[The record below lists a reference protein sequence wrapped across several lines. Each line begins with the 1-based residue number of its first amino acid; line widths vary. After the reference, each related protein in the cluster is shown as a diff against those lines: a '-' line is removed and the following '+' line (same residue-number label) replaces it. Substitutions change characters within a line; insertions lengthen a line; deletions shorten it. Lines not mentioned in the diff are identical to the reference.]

1 MVKQE
6 ITIKLFCIFLKY
18 SKYLQKFT
26 QTIKFSIFTLYM
38 FVEFKKLSFCN
49 IMSYGASGAEIDF
62 QTGLNTIK
70 AVNGSGKSSILD
82 ALTFVLFGKPYRDIR
97 LSELVNTTNG
107 KGLEV
112 TCEFKI
118 GTDLYMIRRG
128 LKPAIFEIYKNG
140 KEMDMLSTKKLNQDE
155 IDKLLGINLRL
166 FKNIVAVAVTN
177 NKPFLSLSI
186 GDKRALIEN
195 IFNIDVLGLMCKDVK
210 KRKTISNT
218 ELDLKT
224 TELRGVT
231 NSIEDNESYIENMKK
246 YIASFN
252 EVKDTNI
259 KTIQENIDKYQK
271 EIDKRTSNVLLAESK
286 IKELT
291 EEIGSIPD
299 RTIGESLNMEIGK
312 VQSIID
318 TINNTLSKLK
328 KSRLCPVC
336 NSPLDEGHARKHI
349 EEMIAEKKD
358 MEKVQLPSL
367 MEKYNA
373 YNSEVKAYQDKQS
386 FIQTIRDKARTEEIT
401 RSTLETELNRAKQ
414 NLEKESTKV
423 CPASVDVY
431 VDKLNKLRSQCEV
444 LNKDIEFLT
453 EKILIDTQLIKLLGD
468 DGIKT
473 YFFKKLVKVL
483 NKSVNEYLK
492 KFELKNTIIEFD
504 ETMTETMTT
513 NMVPRTYS
521 SYSSGERTRIDMSI
535 LLAFF
540 DISRQISNW
549 SCNILFIDELLD
561 QNIDQSG
568 IEQFVATLHNLIQLN
583 KKKLG
588 IYIIS
593 HKLNELKIQM
603 TSTIEIKKVHDYS
616 ILEVKYG

>member
-1 MVKQE
+1 
-6 ITIKLFCIFLKY
+6 
-18 SKYLQKFT
+18 
-26 QTIKFSIFTLYM
+26 M

-62 QTGLNTIK
+62 QAGLNTIK
-70 AVNGSGKSSILD
+70 AANGSGKSSILD
-82 ALTFVLFGKPYRDIR
+82 ALTFVLFGKPYRDIK
-97 LSELVNTTNG
+97 LSELVNTSNG

-118 GTDLYMIRRG
+118 GTDTYMIRRG
-128 LKPAIFEIYKNG
+128 LKPAVFEIYKNG

-177 NKPFLSLSI
+177 NKPFLSLPI

-195 IFNIDVLGLMCKDVK
+195 IFNIDVLGSMCKDVK
-210 KRKTISNT
+210 KRKTVNNT

-224 TELRGVT
+224 TERRGIV
-231 NSIEDNESYIENMKK
+231 NSIEDNESYIENMRR

-252 EVKDTNI
+252 EVKDANL
-259 KTIQENIDKYQK
+259 KTIRENIDKYQK
-271 EIDKRTSNVLLAESK
+271 EIDKRTKNLAIAESK

-291 EEIGSIPD
+291 EEIGAVPD
-299 RTIGESLNMEIGK
+299 RSVGESLNLEIGK
-312 VQSIID
+312 AQSVID
-318 TINNTLSKLK
+318 NINNTLSKLK

-349 EEMIAEKKD
+349 EGMLAEKKA
-358 MEKVQLPSL
+358 MEKETLPGL
-367 MEKYNA
+367 MERYRA
-373 YNSEVKAYQDKQS
+373 YSDTVKAYQEKQS
-386 FIQTIRDKARTEEIT
+386 FIQTIRDRARTEEIT
-401 RSTLETELNRAKQ
+401 RSTLETELNKAKQ
-414 NLEKESTKV
+414 NLEKESGKA
-423 CPASVDVY
+423 CPASVDLY
-431 VDKLNKLRSQCEV
+431 VEKLNALRAQSEE
-444 LNKDIEFLT
+444 LNKDIDTLT
-453 EKILIDTQLIKLLGD
+453 EKILIDTQLIKILGD
-468 DGIKT
+468 DGIKS
-473 YFFKKLVKVL
+473 YFFKKLIKVL
-483 NKSVNEYLK
+483 NKSVNEYLA
-492 KFELKNTIIEFD
+492 KFELKNTTIEFD
-504 ETMTETMTT
+504 ETMAETMTT
-513 NMVPRTYS
+513 NLVPRTYS

-549 SCNILFIDELLD
+549 SCNLLFIDELLD

-568 IEQFVATLHNLIQLN
+568 IEQFVSTLYNLIQLN

-593 HKLNELKIQM
+593 HKLNELKIQIS
-603 TSTIEIKKVHDYS
+603 STIEIKKVHDYS

>member
-1 MVKQE
+1 
-6 ITIKLFCIFLKY
+6 
-18 SKYLQKFT
+18 
-26 QTIKFSIFTLYM
+26 M

-62 QTGLNTIK
+62 QAGLNTIK
-70 AVNGSGKSSILD
+70 AANGSGKSSILD
-82 ALTFVLFGKPYRDIR
+82 ALTFVLFGKPYRDIK

-118 GTDLYMIRRG
+118 GTDTYTIRRG
-128 LKPAIFEIYKNG
+128 LKPAVFEIYKNG

-177 NKPFLSLSI
+177 NKPFLSLPI

-195 IFNIDVLGLMCKDVK
+195 IFNIDVLGSMCKDVK
-210 KRKTISNT
+210 KRKTVNNT

-224 TELRGVT
+224 TERRGVV
-231 NSIEDNESYIENMKK
+231 NSIEDNESYIENMRR

-252 EVKDTNI
+252 EVKDSNL
-259 KTIQENIDKYQK
+259 KTIRENIDKYRK
-271 EIDKRTSNVLLAESK
+271 EIDKRTKNLAIAESK

-291 EEIGSIPD
+291 EEIGTIPD
-299 RTIGESLNMEIGK
+299 RSVGESLNMEIGK

-318 TINNTLSKLK
+318 NINSTLSKLK

-349 EEMIAEKKD
+349 EGMLAEKKS
-358 MEKVQLPSL
+358 MEKETLPDL
-367 MEKYNA
+367 MERYRA
-373 YNSEVKAYQDKQS
+373 YSDTVKAYQEKQS

-401 RSTLETELNRAKQ
+401 RSTLETELNKAKQ
-414 NLEKESTKV
+414 NLEKESGKA
-423 CPASVDVY
+423 CPASIDSY
-431 VDKLNKLRSQCEV
+431 VEKLNALRAQSEE
-444 LNKDIEFLT
+444 LNKDIDVLT
-453 EKILIDTQLIKLLGD
+453 EKILIDTQLIKILGD
-468 DGIKT
+468 DGIKS
-473 YFFKKLVKVL
+473 YFFKKLIKVL
-483 NKSVNEYLK
+483 NKSVNEYLN
-492 KFELKNTIIEFD
+492 KFELKNTTIEFD
-504 ETMTETMTT
+504 ETMAETMTT
-513 NMVPRTYS
+513 NLVPRTYS

-549 SCNILFIDELLD
+549 SCNLLFIDELLD

-568 IEQFVATLHNLIQLN
+568 IEQFVSTLYNLIQLN

-593 HKLNELKIQM
+593 HKLSELKIQI

>member
-1 MVKQE
+1 
-6 ITIKLFCIFLKY
+6 
-18 SKYLQKFT
+18 
-26 QTIKFSIFTLYM
+26 M

-49 IMSYGASGAEIDF
+49 IMSYGASGAEINF

-82 ALTFVLFGKPYRDIR
+82 ALTFVLFGKPYRDIK

-112 TCEFKI
+112 TVDFRI
-118 GTDLYMIRRG
+118 GTDNYTIRRG

-195 IFNIDVLGLMCKDVK
+195 IFNIDVLGMMCKDVK
-210 KRKTISNT
+210 KRKTGNT
-218 ELDLKT
+218 TEMDLKT

-231 NSIEDNESYIENMKK
+231 NSIEDNESYIESMRK

-252 EVKDTNI
+252 EIKDSNI
-259 KTIQENIDKYQK
+259 RTIQESIEKYNK
-271 EIDKRTSNVLLAESK
+271 EIEKRSK
-286 IKELT
+286 NLEIARKKIDELT
-291 EEIGSIPD
+291 VELGEMPD
-299 RTIGESLNMEIGK
+299 RSTGDTLNQEIGK
-312 VQSIID
+312 VRSVIDSISS
-318 TINNTLSKLK
+318 TLSKLK

-349 EEMIAEKKD
+349 EEMIAEKKE
-358 MEKVQLPSL
+358 METEKLPL
-367 MEKYNA
+367 LLEQY
-373 YNSEVKAYQDKQS
+373 KAYGETLKTYQEKQG

-401 RSTLETELNRAKQ
+401 RSTLETELNNAKR
-414 NLEKESTKV
+414 NLEKETTKT
-423 CPASVDVY
+423 CPASIDAY
-431 VDKLNKLRSQCEV
+431 TEKLNALRIQCEE
-444 LNKDIEFLT
+444 LNKDIEVLT
-453 EKILIDTQLIKLLGD
+453 EKILIDTQLIKILGD

-473 YFFKKLVKVL
+473 YFFKKLVRVL
-483 NKSVNEYLK
+483 NKSVNEYLT
-492 KFELKNTIIEFD
+492 KFELKNTTIEFD
-504 ETMTETMTT
+504 ETMTETMMT

-568 IEQFVATLHNLIQLN
+568 IEQFVSTLYNLIQFN
-583 KKKLG
+583 KKALG

-593 HKLNELKIQM
+593 HKLNELKIQIS
-603 TSTIEIKKVHDYS
+603 STIEIKKVHDYS

>member
-1 MVKQE
+1 
-6 ITIKLFCIFLKY
+6 
-18 SKYLQKFT
+18 
-26 QTIKFSIFTLYM
+26 M

-70 AVNGSGKSSILD
+70 AANGSGKSSILD
-82 ALTFVLFGKPYRDIR
+82 ALTFVLFGKPYRDIK
-97 LSELVNTTNG
+97 LSELVNTSNG

-118 GTDLYMIRRG
+118 GTDTYMIRRG
-128 LKPAIFEIYKNG
+128 LKPAVFEIYKNG

-177 NKPFLSLSI
+177 NKPFLSLPI

-195 IFNIDVLGLMCKDVK
+195 IFNIDVLGSMCKDVK
-210 KRKTISNT
+210 KRKTVNNT

-224 TELRGVT
+224 TERRGVV
-231 NSIEDNESYIENMKK
+231 NSIEDNESYIENMRR

-252 EVKDTNI
+252 EVKDANI
-259 KTIQENIDKYQK
+259 KTIRENIDKYRK
-271 EIDKRTSNVLLAESK
+271 EIDRRTKNLAIAESK

-291 EEIGSIPD
+291 EEISAVPD
-299 RTIGESLNMEIGK
+299 RSVGESLNLEIGK
-312 VQSIID
+312 AQSVID
-318 TINNTLSKLK
+318 NINNTLSKLK
-328 KSRLCPVC
+328 KSRLCPMC

-349 EEMIAEKKD
+349 EGMLAEKKA
-358 MEKVQLPSL
+358 MEKETLPGL
-367 MEKYNA
+367 MERYRA
-373 YNSEVKAYQDKQS
+373 YSDTVKTYQEKQS

-401 RSTLETELNRAKQ
+401 RATLETELNKAKQ
-414 NLEKESTKV
+414 NLEKESGKA
-423 CPASVDVY
+423 CPASVDSY
-431 VDKLNKLRSQCEV
+431 VEKLNALRAQSEE
-444 LNKDIEFLT
+444 LNKDIDVLT
-453 EKILIDTQLIKLLGD
+453 EKILIDTQLIKILGD
-468 DGIKT
+468 DGIKS
-473 YFFKKLVKVL
+473 YFFKKLIKIL
-483 NKSVNEYLK
+483 NKSVNEYLN
-492 KFELKNTIIEFD
+492 KFELKNTTIEFD
-504 ETMTETMTT
+504 ETMAETMTT
-513 NMVPRTYS
+513 NLVPRTYS

-549 SCNILFIDELLD
+549 SCNLLFIDELLD

-568 IEQFVATLHNLIQLN
+568 IEQFVSTLYNLIQLN

-593 HKLNELKIQM
+593 HKLNELKIQIS
-603 TSTIEIKKVHDYS
+603 STIEIKKVHDYS

>member
-1 MVKQE
+1 
-6 ITIKLFCIFLKY
+6 
-18 SKYLQKFT
+18 
-26 QTIKFSIFTLYM
+26 M

-62 QTGLNTIK
+62 QAGLNTIK
-70 AVNGSGKSSILD
+70 AANGSGKSSILD
-82 ALTFVLFGKPYRDIR
+82 ALTFVLFGKPYRDIK
-97 LSELVNTTNG
+97 LSELVNTSNG

-118 GTDLYMIRRG
+118 GTDTYMIRRG
-128 LKPAIFEIYKNG
+128 LKPAVFEIYKNG

-177 NKPFLSLSI
+177 NRPFLSLPI

-195 IFNIDVLGLMCKDVK
+195 IFNIDVLGSMCKDVK
-210 KRKTISNT
+210 KRKTINNT

-224 TELRGVT
+224 TERRGVV
-231 NSIEDNESYIENMKK
+231 NSIEDNESYIENMRR

-252 EVKDTNI
+252 EVKDANL
-259 KTIQENIDKYQK
+259 KTIRENIDKYRK
-271 EIDKRTSNVLLAESK
+271 EIDRRTKNLAIAESK

-291 EEIGSIPD
+291 EEMGAVPD
-299 RTIGESLNMEIGK
+299 RSVGESLNLEIGK
-312 VQSIID
+312 AQSVID
-318 TINNTLSKLK
+318 NINNTLSRLK

-349 EEMIAEKKD
+349 EGMLAEKKA
-358 MEKVQLPSL
+358 MEKETLPGL
-367 MEKYNA
+367 MERYRA
-373 YNSEVKAYQDKQS
+373 YSDTVKTYQEKQS

-401 RSTLETELNRAKQ
+401 RSTLETELNKAKQ
-414 NLEKESTKV
+414 NLEKESGKT
-423 CPASVDVY
+423 CPASVDAY
-431 VDKLNKLRSQCEV
+431 VEKLNALRTQSEE
-444 LNKDIEFLT
+444 LNKDIDVLT
-453 EKILIDTQLIKLLGD
+453 EKILIDTQLIKILGD
-468 DGIKT
+468 DGIKS
-473 YFFKKLVKVL
+473 YFFKKLIKIL
-483 NKSVNEYLK
+483 NKSVNEYLN
-492 KFELKNTIIEFD
+492 KFELKNTTIEFD
-504 ETMTETMTT
+504 ETMAETMTT
-513 NMVPRTYS
+513 NLVPRTYS

-549 SCNILFIDELLD
+549 SCNLLFIDELLD

-568 IEQFVATLHNLIQLN
+568 IEQFVSTLYNLIQLN

-593 HKLNELKIQM
+593 HKLNELKIQIS
-603 TSTIEIKKVHDYS
+603 STIEIKKVHDYS

>member
-1 MVKQE
+1 
-6 ITIKLFCIFLKY
+6 
-18 SKYLQKFT
+18 
-26 QTIKFSIFTLYM
+26 M

-62 QTGLNTIK
+62 QAGLNTIK
-70 AVNGSGKSSILD
+70 AANGSGKSSILD
-82 ALTFVLFGKPYRDIR
+82 ALTFVLFGKPYRDIK
-97 LSELVNTTNG
+97 LSELVNTSNG

-177 NKPFLSLSI
+177 NKPFLSLPI

-195 IFNIDVLGLMCKDVK
+195 IFNIDVLGSMCKDVK
-210 KRKTISNT
+210 KRKTVNNT

-224 TELRGVT
+224 TERRGVV
-231 NSIEDNESYIENMKK
+231 NSIEDNESYIENMRR

-252 EVKDTNI
+252 EVKDANL
-259 KTIQENIDKYQK
+259 KTIRENIDKYRK
-271 EIDKRTSNVLLAESK
+271 EIDKRTKNLAIAESK

-291 EEIGSIPD
+291 EEIGTVPD
-299 RTIGESLNMEIGK
+299 RTVGESLNLEIGK
-312 VQSIID
+312 AQSIID
-318 TINNTLSKLK
+318 NINSTLSRLK

-349 EEMIAEKKD
+349 EGMLAEKKA
-358 MEKVQLPSL
+358 MEKETLPGL
-367 MEKYNA
+367 MERYRA
-373 YNSEVKAYQDKQS
+373 YSDTVKTYQEKQS

-401 RSTLETELNRAKQ
+401 RSTLETELNKAKQ
-414 NLEKESTKV
+414 NLEKESGKA
-423 CPASVDVY
+423 CPASVDSY
-431 VDKLNKLRSQCEV
+431 VEKLNALRAQSEE
-444 LNKDIEFLT
+444 LSKDIDVLT
-453 EKILIDTQLIKLLGD
+453 EKILIDTQLIKILGD
-468 DGIKT
+468 DGIKS
-473 YFFKKLVKVL
+473 YFFKKLIKVL
-483 NKSVNEYLK
+483 NKSVNEYLS
-492 KFELKNTIIEFD
+492 KFELKNTTIEFD
-504 ETMTETMTT
+504 ETMSETMTT
-513 NMVPRTYS
+513 NLVPRTYS

-549 SCNILFIDELLD
+549 SCNLLFIDELLD
-561 QNIDQSG
+561 SG
-568 IEQFVATLHNLIQLN
+568 VDTAGIVCFINTLNDMIKLN
-583 KKKLG
+583 TKKLC
-588 IYIIS
+588 IYMVS
-593 HKLNELKIQM
+593 HKLDNIYINI
-603 TSTIEIKKVHDYS
+603 STCIEIKKEHDYS
-616 ILEVKYG
+616 ILTITKY

>member
-1 MVKQE
+1 
-6 ITIKLFCIFLKY
+6 
-18 SKYLQKFT
+18 
-26 QTIKFSIFTLYM
+26 M

-62 QTGLNTIK
+62 QAGLNTIK
-70 AVNGSGKSSILD
+70 AANGSGKSSILD
-82 ALTFVLFGKPYRDIR
+82 ALTFVLFGKPYRDIK
-97 LSELVNTTNG
+97 LSELVNTSNG

-118 GTDLYMIRRG
+118 GTDTYMIRRG
-128 LKPAIFEIYKNG
+128 LKPAVFEIYKNG

-177 NKPFLSLSI
+177 NRPFLSLPI

-195 IFNIDVLGLMCKDVK
+195 IFNIDVLGSMCKDVK
-210 KRKTISNT
+210 KRKTVNNT

-224 TELRGVT
+224 TERRGVV
-231 NSIEDNESYIENMKK
+231 NSIEDNESYIENMRR

-252 EVKDTNI
+252 EVKDANL
-259 KTIQENIDKYQK
+259 KTIRENIDKYQK
-271 EIDKRTSNVLLAESK
+271 EIDKRTKNLVIAESK

-291 EEIGSIPD
+291 EEMGTVPD
-299 RTIGESLNMEIGK
+299 RSVGESLNLEIGK
-312 VQSIID
+312 AQSVID
-318 TINNTLSKLK
+318 NINNTLSKLK

-349 EEMIAEKKD
+349 EGMLAEKKA
-358 MEKVQLPSL
+358 MEKETLPGL
-367 MEKYNA
+367 MERYRA
-373 YNSEVKAYQDKQS
+373 YSDTVKTYQEKQS

-401 RSTLETELNRAKQ
+401 RSTLETELNKAKQ
-414 NLEKESTKV
+414 NLEKESGKA
-423 CPASVDVY
+423 CPASVDSY
-431 VDKLNKLRSQCEV
+431 VEKLNALRAQSEE
-444 LNKDIEFLT
+444 LNKDIDVLT
-453 EKILIDTQLIKLLGD
+453 EKILIDTQLIKILGD
-468 DGIKT
+468 DGIKS
-473 YFFKKLVKVL
+473 YFFKKLIKIL
-483 NKSVNEYLK
+483 NKSVNEYLN
-492 KFELKNTIIEFD
+492 KFELKNTTIEFD
-504 ETMTETMTT
+504 ETMAETMTT
-513 NMVPRTYS
+513 NLVPRTYS

-549 SCNILFIDELLD
+549 SCNLLFIDELLD

-568 IEQFVATLHNLIQLN
+568 IEQFVSTLYNLIQLN

-593 HKLNELKIQM
+593 HKLNELKIQIS
-603 TSTIEIKKVHDYS
+603 STIEIKKVHDYS

>member
-1 MVKQE
+1 
-6 ITIKLFCIFLKY
+6 
-18 SKYLQKFT
+18 
-26 QTIKFSIFTLYM
+26 M

-70 AVNGSGKSSILD
+70 AANGSGKSSILD
-82 ALTFVLFGKPYRDIR
+82 ALTFVLFGKPYRDIK
-97 LSELVNTTNG
+97 LSELVNTANG

-118 GTDLYMIRRG
+118 GTDTYMIRRG

-177 NKPFLSLSI
+177 NKPFLSLPI

-195 IFNIDVLGLMCKDVK
+195 IFNIDVLGSMCKDVK
-210 KRKTISNT
+210 KRKTVNNT

-224 TELRGVT
+224 AERRGVV
-231 NSIEDNESYIENMKK
+231 NSIEDNESYIENMRR

-252 EVKDTNI
+252 EVKDTNL
-259 KTIQENIDKYQK
+259 KTIRENIDKYRK
-271 EIDKRTSNVLLAESK
+271 EIDKRTKNLAIAESK

-291 EEIGSIPD
+291 EEIGAVPD
-299 RTIGESLNMEIGK
+299 RSVGESLNMEIGK

-318 TINNTLSKLK
+318 NINSTLSKLK

-349 EEMIAEKKD
+349 EGMLAEKKV
-358 MEKVQLPSL
+358 MEKETLPGL
-367 MEKYNA
+367 MERYRA
-373 YNSEVKAYQDKQS
+373 YSDTVKTYQEKQS

-401 RSTLETELNRAKQ
+401 RSTLETELNKAKQ
-414 NLEKESTKV
+414 NLEKESSKA
-423 CPASVDVY
+423 CPASVDSY
-431 VDKLNKLRSQCEV
+431 VEKLNALRAQSEE
-444 LNKDIEFLT
+444 LNKDIDLLT
-453 EKILIDTQLIKLLGD
+453 EKILIDTQLIKILGD
-468 DGIKT
+468 DGIKS
-473 YFFKKLVKVL
+473 YFFKKLIKIL
-483 NKSVNEYLK
+483 NKSVNEYLN
-492 KFELKNTIIEFD
+492 KFELKNTTIEFD
-504 ETMTETMTT
+504 ETMAETMTT
-513 NMVPRTYS
+513 NLVPRTYS

-549 SCNILFIDELLD
+549 SCNLLFIDELLD

-568 IEQFVATLHNLIQLN
+568 IEQFVSTLYNLIQLN

-593 HKLNELKIQM
+593 HKLSELKIQI

>member
-1 MVKQE
+1 
-6 ITIKLFCIFLKY
+6 
-18 SKYLQKFT
+18 
-26 QTIKFSIFTLYM
+26 M

-62 QTGLNTIK
+62 QAGLNTIK
-70 AVNGSGKSSILD
+70 AANGSGKSSILD
-82 ALTFVLFGKPYRDIR
+82 ALTFVLFGKPYRDIK
-97 LSELVNTTNG
+97 LSELVNTSNG
-107 KGLEV
+107 KGLEA
-112 TCEFKI
+112 TCEFRI
-118 GTDLYMIRRG
+118 GTDTYMIRRG
-128 LKPAIFEIYKNG
+128 LKPAVFEIYKNG

-177 NKPFLSLSI
+177 NRPFLSLPI

-195 IFNIDVLGLMCKDVK
+195 IFNIDVLGSMCKDVK
-210 KRKTISNT
+210 KRKTVNNT

-224 TELRGVT
+224 TERRGVV
-231 NSIEDNESYIENMKK
+231 NSIEDNESYIENMRR

-252 EVKDTNI
+252 EVKDANL
-259 KTIQENIDKYQK
+259 KTIRENIDKYRK
-271 EIDKRTSNVLLAESK
+271 EIDRRTKNLAIAESK

-291 EEIGSIPD
+291 EEMGAVPD
-299 RTIGESLNMEIGK
+299 RSVGESLNLEIGK
-312 VQSIID
+312 AQSVID
-318 TINNTLSKLK
+318 NINNTLSRLK

-349 EEMIAEKKD
+349 EGMLAEKKA
-358 MEKVQLPSL
+358 MEKETLPGL
-367 MEKYNA
+367 MERYRA
-373 YNSEVKAYQDKQS
+373 YSDTVKTYQEKQS

-401 RSTLETELNRAKQ
+401 RTTLETELDKARR
-414 NLEKESTKV
+414 NLEKESGKA
-423 CPASVDVY
+423 CPASVDSY
-431 VDKLNKLRSQCEV
+431 VEKLNALRAQSEE
-444 LNKDIEFLT
+444 LSKDIDALT
-453 EKILIDTQLIKLLGD
+453 EKILIDTQLIKILGD
-468 DGIKT
+468 DGIKS
-473 YFFKKLVKVL
+473 YFFKKLIKVL
-483 NKSVNEYLK
+483 NKSVNEYLA
-492 KFELKNTIIEFD
+492 KFELKNTTIEFD
-504 ETMTETMTT
+504 ETMAETMTT
-513 NMVPRTYS
+513 NLVPRTYS

-549 SCNILFIDELLD
+549 SCNLLFIDELLD

-568 IEQFVATLHNLIQLN
+568 IEQFVSTLYNLIQLN

-593 HKLNELKIQM
+593 HKLNELKIQIS
-603 TSTIEIKKVHDYS
+603 STIEIKKVHDYS

>member
-1 MVKQE
+1 
-6 ITIKLFCIFLKY
+6 
-18 SKYLQKFT
+18 
-26 QTIKFSIFTLYM
+26 M

-62 QTGLNTIK
+62 QAGLNTIK
-70 AVNGSGKSSILD
+70 AANGSGKSSILD
-82 ALTFVLFGKPYRDIR
+82 ALTFVLFGKPYRDIK
-97 LSELVNTTNG
+97 LSELVNTSNG

-112 TCEFKI
+112 TCEFRI
-118 GTDLYMIRRG
+118 GTDTYMIRRG
-128 LKPAIFEIYKNG
+128 LKPAVFEIYKNG

-177 NKPFLSLSI
+177 NRPFLSLPI

-195 IFNIDVLGLMCKDVK
+195 IFNIDVLGSMCKDVK
-210 KRKTISNT
+210 KRKTVNNT

-224 TELRGVT
+224 TERRGVV
-231 NSIEDNESYIENMKK
+231 NSIEDNESYIENMRR

-252 EVKDTNI
+252 EVKDANL
-259 KTIQENIDKYQK
+259 KTIRENIDKYRK
-271 EIDKRTSNVLLAESK
+271 EIDRRTKNLAIAESK

-291 EEIGSIPD
+291 EEMGAVPD
-299 RTIGESLNMEIGK
+299 RSVGESLNLEIGK
-312 VQSIID
+312 AQSVID
-318 TINNTLSKLK
+318 NINNTLSKLK

-349 EEMIAEKKD
+349 EGMLAEKKA
-358 MEKVQLPSL
+358 MEKETLPGL
-367 MEKYNA
+367 MERYRA
-373 YNSEVKAYQDKQS
+373 YSDTVKAYQEKQS

-401 RSTLETELNRAKQ
+401 RSTLETELNKAKQ
-414 NLEKESTKV
+414 NLEKESGKA
-423 CPASVDVY
+423 CPASVDSY
-431 VDKLNKLRSQCEV
+431 VEKLNALRAQSEE
-444 LNKDIEFLT
+444 LNKDIDVLT
-453 EKILIDTQLIKLLGD
+453 EKILIDTQLIKILGD
-468 DGIKT
+468 DGIKS
-473 YFFKKLVKVL
+473 YFFKKLIKIL
-483 NKSVNEYLK
+483 NKSVNEYLN
-492 KFELKNTIIEFD
+492 KFELKNTTIEFD
-504 ETMTETMTT
+504 ETMAETMTT
-513 NMVPRTYS
+513 NLVPRTYS

-549 SCNILFIDELLD
+549 SCNLLFIDELLD

-568 IEQFVATLHNLIQLN
+568 IEQFVSTLYNLIQLN

-593 HKLNELKIQM
+593 HKLNELKIQIS
-603 TSTIEIKKVHDYS
+603 STIEIKKVHDYS

>member
-1 MVKQE
+1 
-6 ITIKLFCIFLKY
+6 
-18 SKYLQKFT
+18 
-26 QTIKFSIFTLYM
+26 M

-82 ALTFVLFGKPYRDIR
+82 ALTFVLFGKPYRDIK

-112 TCEFKI
+112 TVEFKI
-118 GTDLYMIRRG
+118 GTDMYMIRRG

-140 KEMDMLSTKKLNQDE
+140 QEMDMLSTKKLNQDE

-177 NKPFLSLSI
+177 NKPFLSLPI

-210 KRKTISNT
+210 KRKTVNST
-218 ELDLKT
+218 EMDLKT
-224 TELRGVT
+224 TELRGIN

-252 EVKDTNI
+252 EVKDSNI
-259 KTIQENIDKYQK
+259 KGIQENIEKYSR
-271 EIDKRTSNVLLAESK
+271 EIEKREKNLEIARTK
-286 IKELT
+286 IAELT
-291 EEIGSIPD
+291 EELGDMPD
-299 RTIGESLNMEIGK
+299 RSVGDSLNQEIGK
-312 VQSIID
+312 VRSVID
-318 TINNTLSKLK
+318 GISSTLSKLK
-328 KSRLCPVC
+328 QSRLCPVC

-349 EEMIAEKKD
+349 EEMIAQKKE
-358 MEKVQLPSL
+358 MEKEKLPGL
-367 MEKYNA
+367 MDQYKEYGEKLKTFQ
-373 YNSEVKAYQDKQS
+373 EKQS

-401 RSTLETELNRAKQ
+401 KGTLETERTKAEQL
-414 NLEKESTKV
+414 LEKETLKT
-423 CPASVDVY
+423 CPASVDAY
-431 VDKLNKLRSQCEV
+431 VEKLNALREQCTE
-444 LNKDIEFLT
+444 LNKDVEVLS
-453 EKILIDTQLIKLLGD
+453 EKILIDTQLVKILGD
-468 DGIKT
+468 DGIKS

-483 NKSVNEYLK
+483 NKSVNEYLA
-492 KFELKNTIIEFD
+492 KFELKNTTIEFD
-504 ETMTETMTT
+504 ETMTESMMT

-561 QNIDQSG
+561 QNIDVSG
-568 IEQFVATLHNLIQLN
+568 IEQFVSTLYNLIQVN

-593 HKLNELKIQM
+593 HKLNELKIQIS
-603 TSTIEIKKVHDYS
+603 STIEIKKVHDYS

>member
-1 MVKQE
+1 
-6 ITIKLFCIFLKY
+6 
-18 SKYLQKFT
+18 
-26 QTIKFSIFTLYM
+26 M

-62 QTGLNTIK
+62 QAGLNTIK
-70 AVNGSGKSSILD
+70 AANGSGKSSILD
-82 ALTFVLFGKPYRDIR
+82 ALTFVLFGKPYRDIK
-97 LSELVNTTNG
+97 LSELVNTSNG

-177 NKPFLSLSI
+177 NKPFLSLPI

-195 IFNIDVLGLMCKDVK
+195 IFNIDVLGSMCKDVK
-210 KRKTISNT
+210 KRKTVNNT

-224 TELRGVT
+224 TERRGVV
-231 NSIEDNESYIENMKK
+231 NSIEDNESYIENMRR

-252 EVKDTNI
+252 EVKDANL
-259 KTIQENIDKYQK
+259 KTIRENIDKYQK
-271 EIDKRTSNVLLAESK
+271 EIDKRTKNLAIAESK

-291 EEIGSIPD
+291 EEIGTVPD
-299 RTIGESLNMEIGK
+299 RTVGESLNLEIGK
-312 VQSIID
+312 AQSIID
-318 TINNTLSKLK
+318 NINSTLSRLK

-349 EEMIAEKKD
+349 EGMLAEKKA
-358 MEKVQLPSL
+358 MEKETLPGL
-367 MEKYNA
+367 MERYRA
-373 YNSEVKAYQDKQS
+373 YSDTVKTYQEKQS

-401 RSTLETELNRAKQ
+401 RSTLETELNKAKQ
-414 NLEKESTKV
+414 NLEKESGKA
-423 CPASVDVY
+423 CPASVDSY
-431 VDKLNKLRSQCEV
+431 VEKLNALRAQSEE
-444 LNKDIEFLT
+444 LSKDIDALT
-453 EKILIDTQLIKLLGD
+453 EKILIDTQLIKILGD
-468 DGIKT
+468 DGIKS
-473 YFFKKLVKVL
+473 YFFKKLIKVL
-483 NKSVNEYLK
+483 NKSVNEYLS
-492 KFELKNTIIEFD
+492 KFELKNTTIEFD
-504 ETMTETMTT
+504 ETMAETMTT
-513 NMVPRTYS
+513 NLVPRTYS

-549 SCNILFIDELLD
+549 SCNLLFIDELLD
-561 QNIDQSG
+561 SG
-568 IEQFVATLHNLIQLN
+568 VDTAGIVCFINTLNDMIKLN
-583 KKKLG
+583 TKKLC
-588 IYIIS
+588 IYMVS
-593 HKLNELKIQM
+593 HKLDNIYINI
-603 TSTIEIKKVHDYS
+603 STCIEIKKEHDYS
-616 ILEVKYG
+616 ILTITKY

>member
-1 MVKQE
+1 
-6 ITIKLFCIFLKY
+6 
-18 SKYLQKFT
+18 
-26 QTIKFSIFTLYM
+26 M

-62 QTGLNTIK
+62 QAGLNTIK
-70 AVNGSGKSSILD
+70 AANGSGKSSILD
-82 ALTFVLFGKPYRDIR
+82 ALTFVLFGKPYRDIK
-97 LSELVNTTNG
+97 LSELVNTSNG

-118 GTDLYMIRRG
+118 GTDTYVIRRG
-128 LKPAIFEIYKNG
+128 LKPAVFEIYKNG

-155 IDKLLGINLRL
+155 IDKLLGINLKL

-177 NKPFLSLSI
+177 NRPFLSLPI

-195 IFNIDVLGLMCKDVK
+195 IFNIDVLGSMCKDVK
-210 KRKTISNT
+210 KRKTVNNT

-224 TELRGVT
+224 TERRGVV
-231 NSIEDNESYIENMKK
+231 NSIEDNESYIENMRR

-252 EVKDTNI
+252 EVKDANL
-259 KTIQENIDKYQK
+259 KTIRENIDKYRK
-271 EIDKRTSNVLLAESK
+271 EIDRRTKNLAIAESK

-291 EEIGSIPD
+291 EEMGAVPD
-299 RTIGESLNMEIGK
+299 RSVGESLNLEIGK
-312 VQSIID
+312 AQSVID
-318 TINNTLSKLK
+318 NINNTLSKLK

-349 EEMIAEKKD
+349 EGMLAEKKA
-358 MEKVQLPSL
+358 MEKETLPGL
-367 MEKYNA
+367 MERYRA
-373 YNSEVKAYQDKQS
+373 YSDTVKAYQEKQS
-386 FIQTIRDKARTEEIT
+386 FIQTIRDRARTEEIT
-401 RSTLETELNRAKQ
+401 RSTLETELNKAKQ
-414 NLEKESTKV
+414 NLEKESGKV
-423 CPASVDVY
+423 CPASVDSY
-431 VDKLNKLRSQCEV
+431 VEKLNALRAQSEE
-444 LNKDIEFLT
+444 LNKDIDVLT
-453 EKILIDTQLIKLLGD
+453 EKILIDTQLIKILGD
-468 DGIKT
+468 DGIKS
-473 YFFKKLVKVL
+473 YFFKKLIKVL
-483 NKSVNEYLK
+483 NKSVNEYLA
-492 KFELKNTIIEFD
+492 KFELKNTTIEFD
-504 ETMTETMTT
+504 ETMAETMTT
-513 NMVPRTYS
+513 NLVPRTYS

-549 SCNILFIDELLD
+549 SCNLLFIDELLD

-568 IEQFVATLHNLIQLN
+568 IEQFVSTLYNLIQLN

-593 HKLNELKIQM
+593 HKLNELKIQIS
-603 TSTIEIKKVHDYS
+603 STIEIKKVHDYS

>member
-1 MVKQE
+1 
-6 ITIKLFCIFLKY
+6 
-18 SKYLQKFT
+18 
-26 QTIKFSIFTLYM
+26 M

-62 QTGLNTIK
+62 QAGLNTIK
-70 AVNGSGKSSILD
+70 AANGSGKSSILD
-82 ALTFVLFGKPYRDIR
+82 ALTFVLFGKPYRDIK
-97 LSELVNTTNG
+97 LSELVNTSNG

-112 TCEFKI
+112 TCEFRI
-118 GTDLYMIRRG
+118 GTDTYMIRRG
-128 LKPAIFEIYKNG
+128 LKPAVFEIYKNG

-177 NKPFLSLSI
+177 NRPFLSLPI

-195 IFNIDVLGLMCKDVK
+195 IFNIDVLGSMCKDVK
-210 KRKTISNT
+210 KRKTVNNT

-224 TELRGVT
+224 TERRGVV
-231 NSIEDNESYIENMKK
+231 NSIEDNESYIENMRR

-252 EVKDTNI
+252 EVKDANL
-259 KTIQENIDKYQK
+259 KTIRENIDKYRK
-271 EIDKRTSNVLLAESK
+271 EIDRRTKNLAIAESK

-291 EEIGSIPD
+291 EEIGAVPD
-299 RTIGESLNMEIGK
+299 RSVGESLNLEIGK
-312 VQSIID
+312 AQSVID
-318 TINNTLSKLK
+318 NINNTLSRLK

-349 EEMIAEKKD
+349 EGMLAEKKA
-358 MEKVQLPSL
+358 MEKETLPGL
-367 MEKYNA
+367 MERYRA
-373 YNSEVKAYQDKQS
+373 YSDTVKTYQEKQS

-401 RSTLETELNRAKQ
+401 RSTLETELNKAKQ
-414 NLEKESTKV
+414 NLEKESGKA
-423 CPASVDVY
+423 CPASVDSY
-431 VDKLNKLRSQCEV
+431 VEKLNALRAQSEE
-444 LNKDIEFLT
+444 LNKDIDVLT
-453 EKILIDTQLIKLLGD
+453 EKILIDTQLIKILGD
-468 DGIKT
+468 DGIKS
-473 YFFKKLVKVL
+473 YFFKKLIKIL
-483 NKSVNEYLK
+483 NKSVNEYLN
-492 KFELKNTIIEFD
+492 KFELKNTTIEFD
-504 ETMTETMTT
+504 ETMAETMTT
-513 NMVPRTYS
+513 NLVPRTYS

-549 SCNILFIDELLD
+549 SCNLLFIDELLD

-568 IEQFVATLHNLIQLN
+568 IEQFVSTLYNLIQLN

-593 HKLNELKIQM
+593 HKLNELKIQIS
-603 TSTIEIKKVHDYS
+603 STIEIKKVHDYS

>member
-1 MVKQE
+1 
-6 ITIKLFCIFLKY
+6 
-18 SKYLQKFT
+18 
-26 QTIKFSIFTLYM
+26 M

-70 AVNGSGKSSILD
+70 AANGSGKSSILD
-82 ALTFVLFGKPYRDIR
+82 ALTFVLFGKPYRDIK
-97 LSELVNTTNG
+97 LSELVNTANG

-118 GTDLYMIRRG
+118 GTDTYMIRRG

-177 NKPFLSLSI
+177 NKPFLSLPI

-195 IFNIDVLGLMCKDVK
+195 IFNIDVLGSMCKDVK
-210 KRKTISNT
+210 KRKTVNNT

-224 TELRGVT
+224 TERRGVV
-231 NSIEDNESYIENMKK
+231 NSIEDNESYIENMRR

-252 EVKDTNI
+252 EVKDANI
-259 KTIQENIDKYQK
+259 KTIRENIDKYRK
-271 EIDKRTSNVLLAESK
+271 EIDKRTKNLAIAESK

-291 EEIGSIPD
+291 EEMGAVPD
-299 RTIGESLNMEIGK
+299 RSVGESLNMEIGK

-318 TINNTLSKLK
+318 NINSTLSKLK

-349 EEMIAEKKD
+349 EGMLAEKKT
-358 MEKVQLPSL
+358 MEKETLPGL
-367 MEKYNA
+367 MERYRA
-373 YNSEVKAYQDKQS
+373 YSDTVKTYQEKQS

-401 RSTLETELNRAKQ
+401 RSTLETELNKAKQ
-414 NLEKESTKV
+414 NLEKESGKA
-423 CPASVDVY
+423 CPASVDSY
-431 VDKLNKLRSQCEV
+431 VEKLNALRAQSEE
-444 LNKDIEFLT
+444 LNKDIDVLT
-453 EKILIDTQLIKLLGD
+453 EKILIDTQLIKILGD
-468 DGIKT
+468 DGIKS
-473 YFFKKLVKVL
+473 YFFKKLIKVL
-483 NKSVNEYLK
+483 NKSVNEYLN
-492 KFELKNTIIEFD
+492 KFELKNTTIEFD
-504 ETMTETMTT
+504 ETMAETMTT
-513 NMVPRTYS
+513 NLVPRTYS

-549 SCNILFIDELLD
+549 SCNLLFIDELLD

-568 IEQFVATLHNLIQLN
+568 IEQFVSTLYNLIQLN

-593 HKLNELKIQM
+593 HKLNELKIQIS
-603 TSTIEIKKVHDYS
+603 STIEIKKVHDYS

>member
-1 MVKQE
+1 
-6 ITIKLFCIFLKY
+6 
-18 SKYLQKFT
+18 
-26 QTIKFSIFTLYM
+26 
-38 FVEFKKLSFCN
+38 
-49 IMSYGASGAEIDF
+49 MSYGASGAEINF

-82 ALTFVLFGKPYRDIR
+82 ALTFVLFGKPYRDIK

-112 TCEFKI
+112 TVDFRI
-118 GTDLYMIRRG
+118 GTDNYTIRRG

-195 IFNIDVLGLMCKDVK
+195 IFNIDVLGMMCKDVK
-210 KRKTISNT
+210 KRKTGNT
-218 ELDLKT
+218 TEMDLKT

-231 NSIEDNESYIENMKK
+231 NSIEDNESYIESMRK

-252 EVKDTNI
+252 EVKDSNI
-259 KTIQENIDKYQK
+259 RTIQESIEKYNK
-271 EIDKRTSNVLLAESK
+271 EIEKRSK
-286 IKELT
+286 NLEIARKKIDELT
-291 EEIGSIPD
+291 VELGEMPD
-299 RTIGESLNMEIGK
+299 RSTGDTLNQEIGK
-312 VQSIID
+312 VRSVIDSISS
-318 TINNTLSKLK
+318 TLSKLK

-349 EEMIAEKKD
+349 EEMIAEKKE
-358 MEKVQLPSL
+358 METEKLPL
-367 MEKYNA
+367 LLEQY
-373 YNSEVKAYQDKQS
+373 KAYGETLKTYQEKQG

-401 RSTLETELNRAKQ
+401 RSTLETELNNATR
-414 NLEKESTKV
+414 NLEKETMKT
-423 CPASVDVY
+423 CPASIDAY
-431 VDKLNKLRSQCEV
+431 TEKLNALRIQCEE
-444 LNKDIEFLT
+444 LNKDIEVLT
-453 EKILIDTQLIKLLGD
+453 EKILIDTQLIKILGD

-473 YFFKKLVKVL
+473 YFFKKLVRVL
-483 NKSVNEYLK
+483 NKSVNEYLT
-492 KFELKNTIIEFD
+492 KFELKNTTIEFD
-504 ETMTETMTT
+504 ETMTETMMT
-513 NMVPRTYS
+513 NLVPRTYS

-549 SCNILFIDELLD
+549 SCNLLFIDELFD
-561 QNIDQSG
+561 SGVDASG
-568 IEQFVATLHNLIQLN
+568 IACFVNTLKEMAKDKGH
-583 KKKLG
+583 KLC

-593 HKLNELKIQM
+593 HKIGDLYIELSSSIN
-603 TSTIEIKKVHDYS
+603 IKKEHDYS
-616 ILEVKYG
+616 ILTVTEYK

>member
-1 MVKQE
+1 
-6 ITIKLFCIFLKY
+6 
-18 SKYLQKFT
+18 
-26 QTIKFSIFTLYM
+26 M

-62 QTGLNTIK
+62 QAGLNTIK
-70 AVNGSGKSSILD
+70 AANGSGKSSILD
-82 ALTFVLFGKPYRDIR
+82 ALTFVLFGKPYRDIK
-97 LSELVNTTNG
+97 LSELVNTSNG

-112 TCEFKI
+112 TCEFRI
-118 GTDLYMIRRG
+118 GTDTYMIRRG
-128 LKPAIFEIYKNG
+128 LKPAVFEIYKNG

-177 NKPFLSLSI
+177 NRPFLSLPI

-195 IFNIDVLGLMCKDVK
+195 IFNIDVLGSMCKDVK
-210 KRKTISNT
+210 KRKTVNNT

-224 TELRGVT
+224 TERRGVV
-231 NSIEDNESYIENMKK
+231 NSIEDNESYIENMRR

-252 EVKDTNI
+252 EVKDANL
-259 KTIQENIDKYQK
+259 KTIRENIDKYRK
-271 EIDKRTSNVLLAESK
+271 EIDRRTKNLAIAESK

-291 EEIGSIPD
+291 EEMGAVPD
-299 RTIGESLNMEIGK
+299 RSVGESLNLEIGK
-312 VQSIID
+312 AQSVID
-318 TINNTLSKLK
+318 NINNTLSRLK

-349 EEMIAEKKD
+349 EGMLAEKKV
-358 MEKVQLPSL
+358 MEKETLPGL
-367 MEKYNA
+367 MERYRA
-373 YNSEVKAYQDKQS
+373 YSDIVKTYQEKQS

-401 RSTLETELNRAKQ
+401 RSTLETELNKAKQ
-414 NLEKESTKV
+414 NLEKESGKV
-423 CPASVDVY
+423 CPASVDSY
-431 VDKLNKLRSQCEV
+431 VEKLNALRAQSEE
-444 LNKDIEFLT
+444 LNKDIDVLT
-453 EKILIDTQLIKLLGD
+453 EKILIDTQLIKILGD
-468 DGIKT
+468 DGIKS
-473 YFFKKLVKVL
+473 YFFKKLIKIL
-483 NKSVNEYLK
+483 NKSVNEYLN
-492 KFELKNTIIEFD
+492 KFELKNTTIEFD
-504 ETMTETMTT
+504 ETMAETMTT
-513 NMVPRTYS
+513 NLVPRTYS

-549 SCNILFIDELLD
+549 SCNLLFIDELLD

-568 IEQFVATLHNLIQLN
+568 IEQFVSTLYNLIQLN

-593 HKLNELKIQM
+593 HKLNELKIQIS
-603 TSTIEIKKVHDYS
+603 STIEIKKVHDYS

>member
-1 MVKQE
+1 
-6 ITIKLFCIFLKY
+6 
-18 SKYLQKFT
+18 
-26 QTIKFSIFTLYM
+26 M

-62 QTGLNTIK
+62 QAGLNTIK
-70 AVNGSGKSSILD
+70 AANGSGKSSILD
-82 ALTFVLFGKPYRDIR
+82 ALTFVLFGKPYRDIK
-97 LSELVNTTNG
+97 LSELVNTSNG

-112 TCEFKI
+112 TCEFRI
-118 GTDLYMIRRG
+118 GTDTYMIRRG

-177 NKPFLSLSI
+177 NKPFLSLPI

-195 IFNIDVLGLMCKDVK
+195 IFNIDVLGSMCKDVK
-210 KRKTISNT
+210 KRKTVNNT

-224 TELRGVT
+224 TERRGVV
-231 NSIEDNESYIENMKK
+231 NSIEDNESYIENMRR

-252 EVKDTNI
+252 EVKDANL
-259 KTIQENIDKYQK
+259 KTIRENIDKYRK
-271 EIDKRTSNVLLAESK
+271 EIDRRAKNLAIAESK

-291 EEIGSIPD
+291 EEMGAVPD
-299 RTIGESLNMEIGK
+299 RSVGESLNLEIGK
-312 VQSIID
+312 AQSVID
-318 TINNTLSKLK
+318 NINNTLSRLK

-349 EEMIAEKKD
+349 EGMLAEKKA
-358 MEKVQLPSL
+358 MEKETLPGL
-367 MEKYNA
+367 MERYRA
-373 YNSEVKAYQDKQS
+373 YSDTVKTYQEKQS

-401 RSTLETELNRAKQ
+401 KATLETELDKARR
-414 NLEKESTKV
+414 NLEKESGKA
-423 CPASVDVY
+423 CPASVDSY
-431 VDKLNKLRSQCEV
+431 VEKLNALRAQSEE
-444 LNKDIEFLT
+444 LSKDIDALT
-453 EKILIDTQLIKLLGD
+453 EKILIDTQLIKILGD
-468 DGIKT
+468 DGIKS
-473 YFFKKLVKVL
+473 YFFKKLIKVL
-483 NKSVNEYLK
+483 NKSVNEYLA
-492 KFELKNTIIEFD
+492 KFELKNTTIEFD
-504 ETMTETMTT
+504 ETMAETMTT
-513 NMVPRTYS
+513 NLVPRTYS

-549 SCNILFIDELLD
+549 SCNLLFIDELLD

-568 IEQFVATLHNLIQLN
+568 IEQFVSTLYNLIQLN

-593 HKLNELKIQM
+593 HKLNELKIQIS
-603 TSTIEIKKVHDYS
+603 STIEIKKVHDYS

>member
-1 MVKQE
+1 
-6 ITIKLFCIFLKY
+6 
-18 SKYLQKFT
+18 
-26 QTIKFSIFTLYM
+26 M

-62 QTGLNTIK
+62 QAGLNTIK
-70 AVNGSGKSSILD
+70 AANGSGKSSILD
-82 ALTFVLFGKPYRDIR
+82 ALTFVLFGKPYRDIK
-97 LSELVNTTNG
+97 LSELVNTANG

-118 GTDLYMIRRG
+118 GTDTYIIRRG

-177 NKPFLSLSI
+177 NKPFLSLPI

-195 IFNIDVLGLMCKDVK
+195 IFNIDVLGSMCKDVK
-210 KRKTISNT
+210 KRKTVNNT

-224 TELRGVT
+224 TERRGVV
-231 NSIEDNESYIENMKK
+231 NSIEDNESYIENMRR

-252 EVKDTNI
+252 EVKDANL
-259 KTIQENIDKYQK
+259 KTIRENIDKYRK
-271 EIDKRTSNVLLAESK
+271 EIDKRSKNLAIAESK

-291 EEIGSIPD
+291 EEIGAVPD
-299 RTIGESLNMEIGK
+299 RSVGESLNMEIGK

-318 TINNTLSKLK
+318 NINSTLSKLK

-349 EEMIAEKKD
+349 EGMLAEKKS
-358 MEKVQLPSL
+358 MEKETLPGL
-367 MEKYNA
+367 MERYRA
-373 YNSEVKAYQDKQS
+373 YSDTVKTYQEKQS

-401 RSTLETELNRAKQ
+401 RSTLETELNKAKQ
-414 NLEKESTKV
+414 NLEKESGKA
-423 CPASVDVY
+423 CPASVDSY
-431 VDKLNKLRSQCEV
+431 VEKLNALRAQSEE
-444 LNKDIEFLT
+444 LNKDIDVLT
-453 EKILIDTQLIKLLGD
+453 EKILIDTQLIKILGD
-468 DGIKT
+468 DGIKS
-473 YFFKKLVKVL
+473 YFFKKLIKVL
-483 NKSVNEYLK
+483 NKSVNEYLN
-492 KFELKNTIIEFD
+492 KFELKNTTIEFD
-504 ETMTETMTT
+504 ETMAETMTT
-513 NMVPRTYS
+513 NLVPRTYS

-549 SCNILFIDELLD
+549 SCNLLFIDELLD

-568 IEQFVATLHNLIQLN
+568 IEQFVSTLYNLIQLN

-593 HKLNELKIQM
+593 HKLSELKIQI

>member
-1 MVKQE
+1 
-6 ITIKLFCIFLKY
+6 
-18 SKYLQKFT
+18 
-26 QTIKFSIFTLYM
+26 M

-62 QTGLNTIK
+62 QAGLNTIK
-70 AVNGSGKSSILD
+70 AANGSGKSSILD
-82 ALTFVLFGKPYRDIR
+82 ALTFVLFGKPYRDIK
-97 LSELVNTTNG
+97 LSELVNTSNG

-112 TCEFKI
+112 TCEFRI
-118 GTDLYMIRRG
+118 GTDTYVIRRG
-128 LKPAIFEIYKNG
+128 LKPAVFEIYKNG

-177 NKPFLSLSI
+177 NRPFLSLPI

-195 IFNIDVLGLMCKDVK
+195 IFNIDVLGSMCKDVK
-210 KRKTISNT
+210 KRKTVNNT

-224 TELRGVT
+224 TERRGVV
-231 NSIEDNESYIENMKK
+231 NSIEDNESYIENMRR

-252 EVKDTNI
+252 EVKDANL
-259 KTIQENIDKYQK
+259 KTIRENIDKYRK
-271 EIDKRTSNVLLAESK
+271 EIDRRTKNLAIAESK

-291 EEIGSIPD
+291 EEMGAVPD
-299 RTIGESLNMEIGK
+299 RSVGESLNLEIGK
-312 VQSIID
+312 AQSVID
-318 TINNTLSKLK
+318 NINNTLSRLK

-349 EEMIAEKKD
+349 EGMLAEKKA
-358 MEKVQLPSL
+358 MEKETLPGL
-367 MEKYNA
+367 MERYRA
-373 YNSEVKAYQDKQS
+373 YSDTVKTYQEKQS

-401 RSTLETELNRAKQ
+401 RSTLETELNKAKQ
-414 NLEKESTKV
+414 NLEKESGKT
-423 CPASVDVY
+423 CPASVDSY
-431 VDKLNKLRSQCEV
+431 VEKLNALRAQSEE
-444 LNKDIEFLT
+444 LNKDIDALT
-453 EKILIDTQLIKLLGD
+453 EKILIDTQLIKILGD
-468 DGIKT
+468 DGIKS
-473 YFFKKLVKVL
+473 YFFKKLIKVL
-483 NKSVNEYLK
+483 NKSVNEYLT
-492 KFELKNTIIEFD
+492 KFELKNTTIEFD
-504 ETMTETMTT
+504 ETMAETMTT
-513 NMVPRTYS
+513 NLVPRTYS

-549 SCNILFIDELLD
+549 SCNLLFIDELLD

-568 IEQFVATLHNLIQLN
+568 IEQFVSTLYNLIQLN

-593 HKLNELKIQM
+593 HKLNELKIQIS
-603 TSTIEIKKVHDYS
+603 STIEIKKVHDYS

>member
-1 MVKQE
+1 
-6 ITIKLFCIFLKY
+6 
-18 SKYLQKFT
+18 
-26 QTIKFSIFTLYM
+26 M

-70 AVNGSGKSSILD
+70 AANGSGKSSILD
-82 ALTFVLFGKPYRDIR
+82 ALTFVLFGKPYRDIK
-97 LSELVNTTNG
+97 LSELVNTANG

-118 GTDLYMIRRG
+118 GTDTYMIRRG

-177 NKPFLSLSI
+177 NKPFLSLPI

-195 IFNIDVLGLMCKDVK
+195 IFNIDVLGSMCKDVK
-210 KRKTISNT
+210 KRKTVNNT

-224 TELRGVT
+224 TERRGVV
-231 NSIEDNESYIENMKK
+231 NSIEDNESYIENMRR

-252 EVKDTNI
+252 EVKDANI
-259 KTIQENIDKYQK
+259 KTIRENIDKYRK
-271 EIDKRTSNVLLAESK
+271 EIDKRTKNLAIAESK

-291 EEIGSIPD
+291 EEMGAVPD
-299 RTIGESLNMEIGK
+299 RSVGESLNMEIGK

-318 TINNTLSKLK
+318 NINSTLSKLK

-349 EEMIAEKKD
+349 EGMLAEKKT
-358 MEKVQLPSL
+358 MEKETLPDL
-367 MEKYNA
+367 MERYRA
-373 YNSEVKAYQDKQS
+373 YSDTVKTYQEKQS
-386 FIQTIRDKARTEEIT
+386 FIQAIRDKARTEEIT
-401 RSTLETELNRAKQ
+401 RSTLETELNKAKQ
-414 NLEKESTKV
+414 NLEKESGKA
-423 CPASVDVY
+423 CPASVDSY
-431 VDKLNKLRSQCEV
+431 VEKLNALRAQSEE
-444 LNKDIEFLT
+444 LNKDIDVLT
-453 EKILIDTQLIKLLGD
+453 EKILIDTQLIKILGD
-468 DGIKT
+468 DGIKS
-473 YFFKKLVKVL
+473 YFFKKLIKVL
-483 NKSVNEYLK
+483 NKSVNEYLS
-492 KFELKNTIIEFD
+492 KFELKNTTIEFD
-504 ETMTETMTT
+504 ETMAETMTT
-513 NMVPRTYS
+513 NLVPRTYS

-549 SCNILFIDELLD
+549 SCNLLFIDELLD

-568 IEQFVATLHNLIQLN
+568 IEQFVSTLYNLIQLN

-593 HKLNELKIQM
+593 HKLSELKIQI

>member
-1 MVKQE
+1 
-6 ITIKLFCIFLKY
+6 
-18 SKYLQKFT
+18 
-26 QTIKFSIFTLYM
+26 M

-82 ALTFVLFGKPYRDIR
+82 ALTFVLFGKPYRDIK

-112 TCEFKI
+112 TVEFKI
-118 GTDLYMIRRG
+118 GTDMYMIRRG

-177 NKPFLSLSI
+177 NKPFLSMSI
-186 GDKRALIEN
+186 GDKRSLIEN
-195 IFNIDVLGLMCKDVK
+195 IFNIDVLGMMCKDVK
-210 KRKTISNT
+210 KRKTINST
-218 ELDLKT
+218 EMDLKT
-224 TELRGVT
+224 TERRGVT
-231 NSIEDNESYIENMKK
+231 NSIEDNESYIENMRQ

-252 EVKDTNI
+252 QVKDTNI
-259 KTIQENIDKYQK
+259 KTIQENIQKYQK
-271 EIDKRTSNVLLAESK
+271 EIDKHTKNLSIAEAK
-286 IKELT
+286 IQELT
-291 EEIGSIPD
+291 EEIGDIPD
-299 RTIGESLNMEIGK
+299 RKVGETLTLEMGKIRSTID
-312 VQSIID
+312 SID
-318 TINNTLSKLK
+318 KTLSKLRQSK
-328 KSRLCPVC
+328 ICPVC
-336 NSPLDEGHARKHI
+336 SSPLDEGHARKHI
-349 EEMIAEKKD
+349 LGMLDEKKELERD
-358 MEKVQLPSL
+358 KLPQLQEEYKVFNNSFMEYQ
-367 MEKYNA
+367 EKCT
-373 YNSEVKAYQDKQS
+373 
-386 FIQTIRDKARTEEIT
+386 FIQTIRDKARTEEAT
-401 RSTLETELNRAKQ
+401 RSTLETELKRAQ
-414 NLEKESTKV
+414 TNLEKEEAKT
-423 CPASVDVY
+423 CPASLDTYIEKVNAL
-431 VDKLNKLRSQCEV
+431 KEQCEMLDKEIDV
-444 LNKDIEFLT
+444 LT
-453 EKILIDTQLIKLLGD
+453 EKIMLDTHLIKILGD

-483 NKSVNEYLK
+483 NKSVNEYLM
-492 KFELKNTIIEFD
+492 KFELKNTTIEFD
-504 ETMTETMTT
+504 ETMTETMVT

-568 IEQFVATLHNLIQLN
+568 IEQFVSTLYNLIQVN

-593 HKLNELKIQM
+593 HKLNELKIQIS
-603 TSTIEIKKVHDYS
+603 STIEIRKVHDYS

>member
-1 MVKQE
+1 
-6 ITIKLFCIFLKY
+6 
-18 SKYLQKFT
+18 
-26 QTIKFSIFTLYM
+26 M

-62 QTGLNTIK
+62 QAGLNTIK
-70 AVNGSGKSSILD
+70 AANGSGKSSILD
-82 ALTFVLFGKPYRDIR
+82 ALTFVLFGKPYRDIK
-97 LSELVNTTNG
+97 LSELVNTSNG

-118 GTDLYMIRRG
+118 GTDTYMIRRG
-128 LKPAIFEIYKNG
+128 LKPAVFEIYKNG

-177 NKPFLSLSI
+177 NRPFLSLPI

-195 IFNIDVLGLMCKDVK
+195 IFNIDVLGSMCKDVK
-210 KRKTISNT
+210 KRKTINNT

-224 TELRGVT
+224 TERRGVV
-231 NSIEDNESYIENMKK
+231 NSIEDNESYIENMRR

-252 EVKDTNI
+252 EVKDANL
-259 KTIQENIDKYQK
+259 KTIRENIDKYRK
-271 EIDKRTSNVLLAESK
+271 EIDRRTKNLAIAESK

-291 EEIGSIPD
+291 EEMGAVPD
-299 RTIGESLNMEIGK
+299 RSVGESLNLEIGK
-312 VQSIID
+312 AQSVID
-318 TINNTLSKLK
+318 NINNTLSRLK

-349 EEMIAEKKD
+349 EGMLAEKKA
-358 MEKVQLPSL
+358 MEKETLPGL
-367 MEKYNA
+367 MERYRA
-373 YNSEVKAYQDKQS
+373 YSDTVKTYQEKQS

-401 RSTLETELNRAKQ
+401 RSTLETELNKAKQ
-414 NLEKESTKV
+414 NLEKESGKT
-423 CPASVDVY
+423 CPASVDAY
-431 VDKLNKLRSQCEV
+431 VEKLNTLRTQSEE
-444 LNKDIEFLT
+444 LNKDIDVLT
-453 EKILIDTQLIKLLGD
+453 EKILIDTQLIKILGD
-468 DGIKT
+468 DGIKS
-473 YFFKKLVKVL
+473 YFFKKLIKIL
-483 NKSVNEYLK
+483 NKSVNEYLN
-492 KFELKNTIIEFD
+492 KFELKNTTIEFD
-504 ETMTETMTT
+504 ETMAETMTT
-513 NMVPRTYS
+513 NLVPRTYS

-549 SCNILFIDELLD
+549 SCNLLFIDELLD

-568 IEQFVATLHNLIQLN
+568 IEQFVSTLYNLIQLN

-593 HKLNELKIQM
+593 HKLNELKIQIS
-603 TSTIEIKKVHDYS
+603 STIEIKKVHDYS

>member
-1 MVKQE
+1 
-6 ITIKLFCIFLKY
+6 
-18 SKYLQKFT
+18 
-26 QTIKFSIFTLYM
+26 M

-62 QTGLNTIK
+62 QAGLNTIK
-70 AVNGSGKSSILD
+70 AANGSGKSSILD
-82 ALTFVLFGKPYRDIR
+82 ALTFVLFGKPYRDIK
-97 LSELVNTTNG
+97 LSELVNTSNG

-118 GTDLYMIRRG
+118 GTDTYVIRRG
-128 LKPAIFEIYKNG
+128 LKPAVFEIYKNG

-177 NKPFLSLSI
+177 NRPFLSLPI

-195 IFNIDVLGLMCKDVK
+195 IFNIDVLGSMCKDVK
-210 KRKTISNT
+210 KRKTVNNT

-224 TELRGVT
+224 TERRGVV
-231 NSIEDNESYIENMKK
+231 NSIEDNESYIENMRR

-252 EVKDTNI
+252 EVKDANL
-259 KTIQENIDKYQK
+259 KTIRENIDKYRK
-271 EIDKRTSNVLLAESK
+271 EIDRRTKNLTIAESK

-291 EEIGSIPD
+291 EEMGAVPD
-299 RTIGESLNMEIGK
+299 RSVGESLNLEIGK
-312 VQSIID
+312 AQSVID
-318 TINNTLSKLK
+318 NINNTLSKLK

-349 EEMIAEKKD
+349 EGMLAEKKA
-358 MEKVQLPSL
+358 MEKETLPGL
-367 MEKYNA
+367 MERYRA
-373 YNSEVKAYQDKQS
+373 YSDTVKTYQEKQS

-401 RSTLETELNRAKQ
+401 RATLETELNKAKQ
-414 NLEKESTKV
+414 NLEKESSKV
-423 CPASVDVY
+423 CPASVDAY
-431 VDKLNKLRSQCEV
+431 VEKLNTLRTQSEE
-444 LNKDIEFLT
+444 LNKDIDALT
-453 EKILIDTQLIKLLGD
+453 EKILIDTQLIKILGD
-468 DGIKT
+468 DGIKS
-473 YFFKKLVKVL
+473 YFFKKLIKVL
-483 NKSVNEYLK
+483 NKSVNEYLN
-492 KFELKNTIIEFD
+492 KFELKNTTIEFD
-504 ETMTETMTT
+504 ETMAETMTT
-513 NMVPRTYS
+513 NLVPRTYS

-549 SCNILFIDELLD
+549 SCNLLFIDELLD

-568 IEQFVATLHNLIQLN
+568 IEQFVSTLYNLIQLN

-593 HKLNELKIQM
+593 HKLNELKIQIS
-603 TSTIEIKKVHDYS
+603 STIEIKKVHDYS

>member
-1 MVKQE
+1 
-6 ITIKLFCIFLKY
+6 
-18 SKYLQKFT
+18 
-26 QTIKFSIFTLYM
+26 M

-62 QTGLNTIK
+62 QAGLNTIK
-70 AVNGSGKSSILD
+70 AANGSGKSSILD
-82 ALTFVLFGKPYRDIR
+82 ALTFVLFGKPYRDIK
-97 LSELVNTTNG
+97 LSELVNTSNG

-112 TCEFKI
+112 TCEFRI
-118 GTDLYMIRRG
+118 GTDTYMIRRG
-128 LKPAIFEIYKNG
+128 LKPAVFEIYKNG

-177 NKPFLSLSI
+177 NRPFLSLPI

-195 IFNIDVLGLMCKDVK
+195 IFNIDVLGSMCKDVK
-210 KRKTISNT
+210 KRKTVNNT

-224 TELRGVT
+224 TERRGVV
-231 NSIEDNESYIENMKK
+231 NSIEDNESYIENMRR

-252 EVKDTNI
+252 EVKDANL
-259 KTIQENIDKYQK
+259 KTIRENIDKYQK
-271 EIDKRTSNVLLAESK
+271 EIDKRTKNLVIAESK

-291 EEIGSIPD
+291 EEMGTVPD
-299 RTIGESLNMEIGK
+299 RSVGESLNLEIGK
-312 VQSIID
+312 AQSVID
-318 TINNTLSKLK
+318 NINNTLSKLK

-349 EEMIAEKKD
+349 EGMLAEKKA
-358 MEKVQLPSL
+358 MEKETLPGL
-367 MEKYNA
+367 MERYRA
-373 YNSEVKAYQDKQS
+373 YSDTVKAYQEKQS

-401 RSTLETELNRAKQ
+401 RSTLETELNKAKQ
-414 NLEKESTKV
+414 NLEKESGKA
-423 CPASVDVY
+423 CPASVDSY
-431 VDKLNKLRSQCEV
+431 VEKLNALRAQSEE
-444 LNKDIEFLT
+444 LNKDIDVLT
-453 EKILIDTQLIKLLGD
+453 EKILIDTQLIKILGD
-468 DGIKT
+468 DGIKS
-473 YFFKKLVKVL
+473 YFFKKLIKIL
-483 NKSVNEYLK
+483 NKSVNEYLN
-492 KFELKNTIIEFD
+492 KFELKNTTIEFD
-504 ETMTETMTT
+504 ETMAETMTT
-513 NMVPRTYS
+513 NLVPRTYS

-549 SCNILFIDELLD
+549 SCNLLFIDELLD

-568 IEQFVATLHNLIQLN
+568 IEQFVSTLYNLIQLN

-593 HKLNELKIQM
+593 HKLNELKIQIS
-603 TSTIEIKKVHDYS
+603 STIEIKKVHDYS

>member
-1 MVKQE
+1 
-6 ITIKLFCIFLKY
+6 
-18 SKYLQKFT
+18 
-26 QTIKFSIFTLYM
+26 M

-62 QTGLNTIK
+62 QAGLNTIK
-70 AVNGSGKSSILD
+70 AANGSGKSSILD
-82 ALTFVLFGKPYRDIR
+82 ALTFVLFGKPYRDIK
-97 LSELVNTTNG
+97 LSELVNTSNG

-118 GTDLYMIRRG
+118 GTDTYMIRRG
-128 LKPAIFEIYKNG
+128 LKPAVFEIYKNG

-177 NKPFLSLSI
+177 NRPFLSLPI

-195 IFNIDVLGLMCKDVK
+195 IFNIDVLGSMCKDVK
-210 KRKTISNT
+210 KRKTVNNT

-224 TELRGVT
+224 TERRGVV
-231 NSIEDNESYIENMKK
+231 NSIEDNESYIENMRR

-252 EVKDTNI
+252 EVKDANL
-259 KTIQENIDKYQK
+259 KTIRENIDKYRK
-271 EIDKRTSNVLLAESK
+271 EIDRRTKNLAIAESK

-291 EEIGSIPD
+291 EEMGAVPD
-299 RTIGESLNMEIGK
+299 RSVGESLNLEIGK
-312 VQSIID
+312 AQSVID
-318 TINNTLSKLK
+318 NINNTLSRLK

-349 EEMIAEKKD
+349 EGMLAEKKA
-358 MEKVQLPSL
+358 MEKETLPGL
-367 MEKYNA
+367 MERYRA
-373 YNSEVKAYQDKQS
+373 YSDTVKTYQEKQS

-401 RSTLETELNRAKQ
+401 RSTLETELNKAKQ
-414 NLEKESTKV
+414 NLEKESGKV
-423 CPASVDVY
+423 CPASVDSY
-431 VDKLNKLRSQCEV
+431 VEKLNALRAQSEE
-444 LNKDIEFLT
+444 LSKDIDVLT
-453 EKILIDTQLIKLLGD
+453 EKILIDTQLIKILGD
-468 DGIKT
+468 DGIKS
-473 YFFKKLVKVL
+473 YFFKKLIKVL
-483 NKSVNEYLK
+483 NKSVNEYLA
-492 KFELKNTIIEFD
+492 KFELKNTTIEFD
-504 ETMTETMTT
+504 ETMAETMTT
-513 NMVPRTYS
+513 NLVPRTYS

-549 SCNILFIDELLD
+549 SCNLLFIDELLD

-568 IEQFVATLHNLIQLN
+568 IEQFVSTLYNLIQLN

-593 HKLNELKIQM
+593 HKLNELKIQIS
-603 TSTIEIKKVHDYS
+603 STIEIKKVHDYS

>member
-1 MVKQE
+1 
-6 ITIKLFCIFLKY
+6 
-18 SKYLQKFT
+18 
-26 QTIKFSIFTLYM
+26 M

-62 QTGLNTIK
+62 QAGLNTIK
-70 AVNGSGKSSILD
+70 AANGSGKSSILD
-82 ALTFVLFGKPYRDIR
+82 ALTFVLFGKPYRDIK
-97 LSELVNTTNG
+97 LSELVNTANG

-118 GTDLYMIRRG
+118 GTDTYIIRRG

-177 NKPFLSLSI
+177 NKPFLSLPI

-195 IFNIDVLGLMCKDVK
+195 IFNIDVLGSMCKDVK
-210 KRKTISNT
+210 KRKTVNNT

-224 TELRGVT
+224 TERRGVV
-231 NSIEDNESYIENMKK
+231 NSIEDNESYIENMRR

-252 EVKDTNI
+252 EVKDANL
-259 KTIQENIDKYQK
+259 KTIRENIDKYRK
-271 EIDKRTSNVLLAESK
+271 EIDKRTKNLAIAESK

-291 EEIGSIPD
+291 EEIGAVPD
-299 RTIGESLNMEIGK
+299 RSVGESLNMEIGK

-318 TINNTLSKLK
+318 NINSTLSKLK

-349 EEMIAEKKD
+349 EGMLAEKKS
-358 MEKVQLPSL
+358 MEKETLPDL
-367 MEKYNA
+367 MERYRA
-373 YNSEVKAYQDKQS
+373 YSDTVKTYQEKQS

-401 RSTLETELNRAKQ
+401 RSTLETELNKAKQ
-414 NLEKESTKV
+414 NLEKESGKA
-423 CPASVDVY
+423 CPASVDSY
-431 VDKLNKLRSQCEV
+431 VEKLNALRAQSEE
-444 LNKDIEFLT
+444 LNKDIDVLT
-453 EKILIDTQLIKLLGD
+453 EKILIDTQLIKILGD
-468 DGIKT
+468 DGIKS
-473 YFFKKLVKVL
+473 YFFKKLIKVL
-483 NKSVNEYLK
+483 NKSVNEYLN
-492 KFELKNTIIEFD
+492 KFELKNTTIEFD
-504 ETMTETMTT
+504 ETMAETMTT
-513 NMVPRTYS
+513 NLVPRTYS

-549 SCNILFIDELLD
+549 SCNLLFIDELLD

-568 IEQFVATLHNLIQLN
+568 IEQFVSTLYNLIQLN

-593 HKLNELKIQM
+593 HKLNELKIQI

>member
-1 MVKQE
+1 
-6 ITIKLFCIFLKY
+6 
-18 SKYLQKFT
+18 
-26 QTIKFSIFTLYM
+26 M

-62 QTGLNTIK
+62 QAGLNTIK
-70 AVNGSGKSSILD
+70 AANGSGKSSILD
-82 ALTFVLFGKPYRDIR
+82 ALTFVLFGKPYRDIK
-97 LSELVNTTNG
+97 LSELVNTANG

-118 GTDLYMIRRG
+118 GTDTYMIRRG

-177 NKPFLSLSI
+177 NKPFLSLPI

-195 IFNIDVLGLMCKDVK
+195 IFNIDVLGSMCKDVK
-210 KRKTISNT
+210 KRKTVNNT

-224 TELRGVT
+224 TERRGVV
-231 NSIEDNESYIENMKK
+231 NSIEDNESYIENMRR

-252 EVKDTNI
+252 EVKDANL
-259 KTIQENIDKYQK
+259 KTIRENIDKYRK
-271 EIDKRTSNVLLAESK
+271 EIDKRTKNLAIAESK

-291 EEIGSIPD
+291 EEIGAVPD
-299 RTIGESLNMEIGK
+299 RSVGESLNLEIGK
-312 VQSIID
+312 AQSVID
-318 TINNTLSKLK
+318 NINNTLSKLK

-349 EEMIAEKKD
+349 EGMLAEKKT
-358 MEKVQLPSL
+358 MEKETLPDL
-367 MEKYNA
+367 MERYRA
-373 YNSEVKAYQDKQS
+373 YSDTVKTYQEKQS

-401 RSTLETELNRAKQ
+401 RSTLETELNKAKQ
-414 NLEKESTKV
+414 NLEKESGKA
-423 CPASVDVY
+423 CPASVDSY
-431 VDKLNKLRSQCEV
+431 VEKLNALRAQSEE
-444 LNKDIEFLT
+444 LNKDIDVLT
-453 EKILIDTQLIKLLGD
+453 EKILIDTQLIKILGD
-468 DGIKT
+468 DGIKS
-473 YFFKKLVKVL
+473 YFFKKLIKVL
-483 NKSVNEYLK
+483 NKSVNEYLS
-492 KFELKNTIIEFD
+492 KFELKNTTIEFD
-504 ETMTETMTT
+504 ETMAETMTT
-513 NMVPRTYS
+513 NLVPRTYS

-549 SCNILFIDELLD
+549 SCNLLFIDELLD

-568 IEQFVATLHNLIQLN
+568 IEQFVSTLYNLIQLN

-593 HKLNELKIQM
+593 HKLNELKIQIS
-603 TSTIEIKKVHDYS
+603 STIEIKKVHDYS

>member
-1 MVKQE
+1 
-6 ITIKLFCIFLKY
+6 
-18 SKYLQKFT
+18 
-26 QTIKFSIFTLYM
+26 M

-82 ALTFVLFGKPYRDIR
+82 ALTFVLFGKPYRDIK

-112 TCEFKI
+112 TVEFKI
-118 GTDLYMIRRG
+118 GTDMYMIHRG

-177 NKPFLSLSI
+177 NKPFLSMSI
-186 GDKRALIEN
+186 GDKRSLIEN
-195 IFNIDVLGLMCKDVK
+195 IFNIDVLGMMCKDVK
-210 KRKTISNT
+210 KRKTVNST
-218 ELDLKT
+218 EMDLKT
-224 TELRGVT
+224 TERRGVT
-231 NSIEDNESYIENMKK
+231 NSIEDNESYIENMRQ

-252 EVKDTNI
+252 QVKDTNI
-259 KTIQENIDKYQK
+259 KTIRENIQKYQK
-271 EIDKRTSNVLLAESK
+271 EIDKHTKNLSIAEAK
-286 IKELT
+286 IQELT
-291 EEIGSIPD
+291 AEIGDIPD
-299 RTIGESLNMEIGK
+299 RKVGETLTLEMGKIRSTID
-312 VQSIID
+312 SID
-318 TINNTLSKLK
+318 KTLSKLK
-328 KSRLCPVC
+328 QSKICPVC
-336 NSPLDEGHARKHI
+336 SSPLDEGHARKHI
-349 EEMIAEKKD
+349 LGMLDEKKELERD
-358 MEKVQLPSL
+358 KLPQLQEEYKVFNNSFMEYQ
-367 MEKYNA
+367 EKRT
-373 YNSEVKAYQDKQS
+373 
-386 FIQTIRDKARTEEIT
+386 FIQTIRDKARTEEAT
-401 RSTLETELNRAKQ
+401 RSTLESELKRAQ
-414 NLEKESTKV
+414 TNLEKEEAKT
-423 CPASVDVY
+423 CPASLDTYIEKVNTL
-431 VDKLNKLRSQCEV
+431 KEQCEMLDKEIDV
-444 LNKDIEFLT
+444 LT
-453 EKILIDTQLIKLLGD
+453 EKIMLDTHLIKILGD

-483 NKSVNEYLK
+483 NKSVNEYLM
-492 KFELKNTIIEFD
+492 KFELKNTTIEFD
-504 ETMTETMTT
+504 ETMTETMVT

-568 IEQFVATLHNLIQLN
+568 IEQFVSTLYNLIQVN

-593 HKLNELKIQM
+593 HKLNELKIQIS
-603 TSTIEIKKVHDYS
+603 STIEIRKVHDYS

>member
-1 MVKQE
+1 
-6 ITIKLFCIFLKY
+6 
-18 SKYLQKFT
+18 
-26 QTIKFSIFTLYM
+26 M

-62 QTGLNTIK
+62 QSGLNTIK
-70 AVNGSGKSSILD
+70 AANGSGKSSILD
-82 ALTFVLFGKPYRDIR
+82 ALTFVLFGKPYRDIK
-97 LSELVNTTNG
+97 LSELVNTSNG

-177 NKPFLSLSI
+177 NRPFLSLPI

-195 IFNIDVLGLMCKDVK
+195 IFNIDVLGSMCKDVK
-210 KRKTISNT
+210 KRKTVNNT

-224 TELRGVT
+224 TERRGVV
-231 NSIEDNESYIENMKK
+231 NSIEDNESYIENMRR

-252 EVKDTNI
+252 EVKDANL
-259 KTIQENIDKYQK
+259 KTIRENIDKYRK
-271 EIDKRTSNVLLAESK
+271 EIDRRTKNLAIAESK

-291 EEIGSIPD
+291 EEMGAVPD
-299 RTIGESLNMEIGK
+299 RSVGESLNLEIGK
-312 VQSIID
+312 AQSVID
-318 TINNTLSKLK
+318 NINNTLSRLK

-349 EEMIAEKKD
+349 EGMLAEKKT
-358 MEKVQLPSL
+358 MEKETLPGL
-367 MEKYNA
+367 MERYRA
-373 YNSEVKAYQDKQS
+373 YSDTVKTYQEKQS

-401 RSTLETELNRAKQ
+401 KATLETELDKARR
-414 NLEKESTKV
+414 NLEKESDKA
-423 CPASVDVY
+423 CPASVDSY
-431 VDKLNKLRSQCEV
+431 VEKLNALRAQSEE
-444 LNKDIEFLT
+444 LSKDIDALT
-453 EKILIDTQLIKLLGD
+453 EKILIDTQLIKILGD
-468 DGIKT
+468 DGIKS
-473 YFFKKLVKVL
+473 YFFKKLIKVL
-483 NKSVNEYLK
+483 NKSVNEYLA
-492 KFELKNTIIEFD
+492 KFELKNTTIEFD
-504 ETMTETMTT
+504 ETMAETMTT
-513 NMVPRTYS
+513 NLVPRTYS

-549 SCNILFIDELLD
+549 SCNLLFIDELLD

-568 IEQFVATLHNLIQLN
+568 IEQFVSTLYNLIQLN

-593 HKLNELKIQM
+593 HKLNELKIQIS
-603 TSTIEIKKVHDYS
+603 STIEIKKVHDYS

>member
-1 MVKQE
+1 
-6 ITIKLFCIFLKY
+6 
-18 SKYLQKFT
+18 
-26 QTIKFSIFTLYM
+26 M

-62 QTGLNTIK
+62 QAGLNTIK
-70 AVNGSGKSSILD
+70 AANGSGKSSILD
-82 ALTFVLFGKPYRDIR
+82 ALTFVLFGKPYRDIK
-97 LSELVNTTNG
+97 LSELVNTANG

-112 TCEFKI
+112 TCEFRI
-118 GTDLYMIRRG
+118 GTDTYMIRRG
-128 LKPAIFEIYKNG
+128 LKPAVFEIYKNG

-177 NKPFLSLSI
+177 NRPFLSLPI

-195 IFNIDVLGLMCKDVK
+195 IFNIDVLGSMCKDVK
-210 KRKTISNT
+210 KRKTVNNT

-224 TELRGVT
+224 TERRGVV
-231 NSIEDNESYIENMKK
+231 NSIEDNESYIENMRR

-252 EVKDTNI
+252 EVKDANL
-259 KTIQENIDKYQK
+259 KTIRENIDKYQK
-271 EIDKRTSNVLLAESK
+271 EIDKRTKNLAIAESK

-291 EEIGSIPD
+291 EEMGTVPD
-299 RTIGESLNMEIGK
+299 RSVGESLNLEIGK
-312 VQSIID
+312 AQSVID
-318 TINNTLSKLK
+318 NINNTLSKLK

-349 EEMIAEKKD
+349 EGMLAEKKA
-358 MEKVQLPSL
+358 MEKETLPGL
-367 MEKYNA
+367 MERYRA
-373 YNSEVKAYQDKQS
+373 YSDTVKTYQEKQS

-401 RSTLETELNRAKQ
+401 RSTLETELNKAKQ
-414 NLEKESTKV
+414 NLEKESGKA
-423 CPASVDVY
+423 CPASVDSY
-431 VDKLNKLRSQCEV
+431 IEKLNALRAQSEE
-444 LNKDIEFLT
+444 LNKDIDVLT
-453 EKILIDTQLIKLLGD
+453 EKILIDTQLIKILGD
-468 DGIKT
+468 DGIKS
-473 YFFKKLVKVL
+473 YFFKKLIKIL
-483 NKSVNEYLK
+483 NKSVNEYLN
-492 KFELKNTIIEFD
+492 KFELKNTTIEFD
-504 ETMTETMTT
+504 ETMAETMTT
-513 NMVPRTYS
+513 NLVPRTYS

-549 SCNILFIDELLD
+549 SCNLLFIDELLD

-568 IEQFVATLHNLIQLN
+568 IEQFVSTLYNLIQLN

-593 HKLNELKIQM
+593 HKLNELKIQIS
-603 TSTIEIKKVHDYS
+603 STIEIKKVHDYS